1 MSYKIRLL
9 ILSLIMM
16 LASCTRYDYTMVV
29 NYCNGQNGVIHASG
43 TNNDFVGI
51 RNGGVAVP
59 ELYIGHNTVAYNV
72 CGYIITEKI
81 ERKD

>member
-1 MSYKIRLL
+1 
-9 ILSLIMM
+9 M
-16 LASCTRYDYTMVV
+16 LVSCTTYDYTMVV
-29 NYCNGQNGVIHASG
+29 NYCNGQSAVIQASG

-59 ELYIGHNTVAYNV
+59 ELYIGHKTVAYNV
-72 CGYIITEKI
+72 CGYIITDKI